1 MFSSLV
7 AKCSPLLWFIFVR
20 YFGLRSFLPR
30 HAMLFEK
37 TGIQVS
43 LSFSSGISF
52 GSMSCVQT
60 GSVVH
65 GGLLLNPGL
74 QCHFVAWQIYKNQ
87 KCMCW
92 SVCLTDQIFPRKMPK
107 MYSTPIDLRQDQKMW
122 VLVRR
127 PLVKNS
133 MAQVAIH
140 RLPLGP
146 WVALGW
152 KFRHSELAIHSL
164 TRGAISVRIK
174 NKS

>member
-127 PLVKNS
+127 PLVKKLNGSGCHSSPAFGTMGCFGLEVSAQRTCNS
-133 MAQVAIH
+133 
-140 RLPLGP
+140 
-146 WVALGW
+146 
-152 KFRHSELAIHSL
+152 F
-164 TRGAISVRIK
+164 TD
-174 NKS
+174 

>member
-1 MFSSLV
+1 MFAISLIYCCL
-7 AKCSPLLWFIFVR
+7 AFWSKELFASA
-20 YFGLRSFLPR
+20 R
-30 HAMLFEK
+30 HAFWED
-37 TGIQVS
+37 GN
-43 LSFSSGISF
+43 SGAFVVQLISF

-74 QCHFVAWQIYKNQ
+74 QCHFVAWHIYSHLQESK
-87 KCMCW
+87 
-92 SVCLTDQIFPRKMPK
+92 VH
-107 MYSTPIDLRQDQKMW
+107 
-122 VLVRR
+122 VLVSLFDRSNLSKKDANDVFQNHWFKAR
-127 PLVKNS
+127 PKDVNSCQKPACKKNS
-133 MAQVAIH
+133 MAKVAIH

-164 TRGAISVRIK
+164 TRGAISVCIK